1 MQTVL
6 IPSPLNKLSRPQI
19 IFIHFCDTQCNIC
32 SKISHFQECVNCMM
46 VCAQWGSVMTDS
58 NKSEDDLPEFPG
70 SNQTIKLTIS
80 NHELFYILCV
90 VFPGAGRRLTTL
102 TYSQLGTWSWSG
114 QGQGRL
120 II

>member
-1 MQTVL
+1 
-6 IPSPLNKLSRPQI
+6 
-19 IFIHFCDTQCNIC
+19 
-32 SKISHFQECVNCMM
+32 MM

-80 NHELFYILCV
+80 NHELFYIVCV

-114 QGQGRL
+114 QGQGSQHL
-120 II
+120 TIQISSFTVIFLNAFPSS

>member
-1 MQTVL
+1 
-6 IPSPLNKLSRPQI
+6 
-19 IFIHFCDTQCNIC
+19 
-32 SKISHFQECVNCMM
+32 MM

-102 TYSQLGTWSWSG
+102 TYSQLGLGLGVDRDREAWKSN
-114 QGQGRL
+114 QPDF
-120 II
+120 

>member
-1 MQTVL
+1 
-6 IPSPLNKLSRPQI
+6 
-19 IFIHFCDTQCNIC
+19 
-32 SKISHFQECVNCMM
+32 MM

-80 NHELFYILCV
+80 NHELFYIVCV

-102 TYSQLGTWSWSG
+102 TYSQLGPWSWSG
-114 QGQGRL
+114 QEQGSL
-120 II
+120 SI

>member
-1 MQTVL
+1 
-6 IPSPLNKLSRPQI
+6 
-19 IFIHFCDTQCNIC
+19 
-32 SKISHFQECVNCMM
+32 MM

-90 VFPGAGRRLTTL
+90 VFPGAGRDSPLWHIL
-102 TYSQLGTWSWSG
+102 NLELGLG
-114 QGQGRL
+114 VDRDREG
-120 II
+120 